1 MFSGKMNIVII
12 CTLLALAFV
21 SASEAA
27 GQTPQQTVPA
37 RLTLADAENLLLQ
50 RNLAIAASKY
60 QVEAARAARLIAS
73 YKPNPVLTLG
83 AEQVPFSSPQDH
95 LPRFFATDSNAGA
108 QPTYTFRFDKITE
121 RGGKRELRT
130 EQADFQLKTSEAQM
144 LDAIRIQLF
153 QLRQAFNNAILA
165 RQNLILAQTTEQ
177 QYEQTEKLT
186 QVRLDSG
193 DLPALELYRVRA
205 GKLQYQQAVLQAEST
220 YDQATRDI
228 LNLLG
233 TRSEQVSPVPVAQN
247 ASLTGDPQAAPNFP
261 DALRGAPLQ
270 IVGMFDTRPITQTL
284 PELRQSAL
292 AQRPDVIA
300 ARNTFEGAGRGLLL
314 AQATRRRD
322 LDISYEYQRV
332 GEDNTAGFVLQL
344 PLFMYNNNRA
354 AIAQADAQHKAT
366 EAQLRAAEF
375 QAVTD
380 VEKAFRSY
388 EAARRVLDIY
398 NSENLAQVEKLKSI
412 SNFSFNEG
420 AASLLEVLDAQR
432 TYNQSMVSYNQAM
445 ADYQLS
451 VWQLEQATGQQLRL
465 ATNTALNA
473 EPVRRDTSAQ

>member
-1 MFSGKMNIVII
+1 MRIQRMFSVKMHIVII
-12 CTLLALAFV
+12 CTLLALAFGSV
-21 SASEAA
+21 SVAA
-27 GQTPQQTVPA
+27 GQAPQQTVPA

-50 RNLAIAASKY
+50 RNLTIAASKY

-83 AEQVPFSSPQDH
+83 AEQVPFSSPQNH

-165 RQNLILAQTTEQ
+165 RQNLILAQTTQQ

-186 QVRLDSG
+186 QVRLENG
-193 DLPALELYRVRA
+193 DLPAVELYRVRA
-205 GKLQYQQAVLQAEST
+205 GKLQFQQAVLQAQST

-233 TRSEQVSPVPVAQN
+233 ARTEQVAPLPIAQN
-247 ASLTGDPQAAPNFP
+247 ASLATDPQAGSNFP
-261 DALRGAPLQ
+261 DALRIAPIQ
-270 IVGMFDTRPITQTL
+270 VVGTFDTRPIPQSV

-300 ARNTFEGAGRGLLL
+300 ARN
-314 AQATRRRD
+314 
-322 LDISYEYQRV
+322 
-332 GEDNTAGFVLQL
+332 
-344 PLFMYNNNRA
+344 
-354 AIAQADAQHKAT
+354 
-366 EAQLRAAEF
+366 
-375 QAVTD
+375 
-380 VEKAFRSY
+380 
-388 EAARRVLDIY
+388 
-398 NSENLAQVEKLKSI
+398 
-412 SNFSFNEG
+412 
-420 AASLLEVLDAQR
+420 
-432 TYNQSMVSYNQAM
+432 
-445 ADYQLS
+445 
-451 VWQLEQATGQQLRL
+451 
-465 ATNTALNA
+465 
-473 EPVRRDTSAQ
+473 